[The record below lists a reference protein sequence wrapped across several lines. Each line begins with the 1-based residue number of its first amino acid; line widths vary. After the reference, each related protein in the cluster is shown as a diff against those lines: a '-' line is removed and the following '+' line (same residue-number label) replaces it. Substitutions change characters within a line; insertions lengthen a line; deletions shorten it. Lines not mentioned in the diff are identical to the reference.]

1 MALDQQAMMAVA
13 IPAFGCLGVAAGAIH
28 FLSLR
33 KDVNLVVVGGSTFA
47 ALGWRLGRLAVTI
60 GTLVWAATQGAP
72 ALVAAAGGFLLA
84 RHLILPRLRLP
95 S

>member
-1 MALDQQAMMAVA
+1 M
-13 IPAFGCLGVAAGAIH
+13 AAGAIH

-72 ALVAAAGGFLLA
+72 RSWQQQAGSCSRGT
-84 RHLILPRLRLP
+84 
-95 S
+95 